1 MLSPFNNR
9 VSRRKFLRGVLAT
22 TAFASTLKLSAGCA
36 TLSTLLPQGNSTYRV
51 LCCDGGGLKGLIT
64 AIILERLEAK
74 IARDFPDRPL
84 IKDHFNLFAGT
95 STGSIIA
102 CGLAKG
108 ITATEIR
115 KFYVE
120 HSQVIFPNFAALLNI
135 KADQLLSTISEKA
148 NEIRDQLTH
157 SGIRFFQGIAKRLSK
172 FQISLPALE
181 EESKNLEQILQEV
194 FGLEESF
201 SSLDKS
207 VVVLAYDTSNR
218 KPALLK
224 NTNPQPQELD
234 SRTIAIWEICRA
246 SSAVPGIFPGYFLE
260 DPALIE
266 SIEKSGYGKV
276 ADYEGRSG
284 IPLIDGGVVTNNP
297 SLWAIQEAHEL
308 SQKPIL
314 LASFGTGQKRD
325 SVSPQETKE
334 WGLIDWFNPF
344 NSLPLLDVMF
354 SASADTVNATAR
366 QLLDD
371 ANLGQYLRYQ
381 PELDQDSVRNISTF
395 VSSPENLKKMEEAAR
410 LYLEE
415 QNGDRLLEELVQ
427 KLKS

>member
-276 ADYEGRSG
+276 ADYEGRS
-284 IPLIDGGVVTNNP
+284 DRKSVV
-297 SLWAIQEAHEL
+297 
-308 SQKPIL
+308 
-314 LASFGTGQKRD
+314 
-325 SVSPQETKE
+325 
-334 WGLIDWFNPF
+334 
-344 NSLPLLDVMF
+344 
-354 SASADTVNATAR
+354 
-366 QLLDD
+366 
-371 ANLGQYLRYQ
+371 
-381 PELDQDSVRNISTF
+381 
-395 VSSPENLKKMEEAAR
+395 
-410 LYLEE
+410 
-415 QNGDRLLEELVQ
+415 
-427 KLKS
+427 